1 MLGFALIFGIGIV
14 AIAALDIYR
23 LVKYGFEGTLS
34 WYLYRN
40 SLSYPIIPATIGFVV
55 GLLFGH
61 LFWDQLL
68 TVNVCPQIE
77 HSQESLQRAV
87 PAVDRK

>member
-1 MLGFALIFGIGIV
+1 MIWFGVIFLVGIV
-14 AIAALDIYR
+14 LIAALDIYR
-23 LVKYGFEGTLS
+23 LMKFGFEATLS

-40 SLSYPIIPATIGFVV
+40 SLSYPIIPAAIGFVV

-68 TVNVCPQIE
+68 TVNVCPQVE
-77 HSQESLQRAV
+77 HSQESLQKAV
-87 PAVDRK
+87 PMVDKK